1 MHETT
6 QVDLADEPGQ
16 RIAMLSGSLDVFTSS
31 MLSAR
36 VLAGFP
42 DDAHDL
48 VLDLHALEFV
58 DSAGISALARLRSAG
73 RSRAIDVRGHI
84 GDDCPLHETVLS
96 VVRRVLPCD

>member
-1 MHETT
+1 MHEMT
-6 QVDLADEPGQ
+6 QIDLADEEGQ
-16 RIAMLSGSLDVFTSS
+16 RVAVLSGSLDVFTSS

-36 VLAGFP
+36 VLAGLP

-84 GDDCPLHETVLS
+84 GDDCALHETVQS